1 MNKLDMDRLNQLDLR
16 SRIISVS
23 NKSKTTKKAN
33 TQRLEFSRRSN
44 HNQQLVEQID
54 TDYEEHDGSE
64 VNRSPSRISTIND
77 SSIHLGRNSPSSTQ
91 FIQQSPQN
99 SVSAQRSSPN
109 NHNFQNQ
116 QVEGN
121 NGDEKIV
128 DMIKMVM
135 LQLNTM
141 SSRMDSMEQRLE
153 NNSNVPDRS
162 SRGTAI
168 EQVQPV
174 FNQIFPNQPVNKVQE
189 GLKEKDPRQKLSH
202 AGKNINSY
210 SSNTLYDD
218 DDIFNDDDDDNGEG
232 VDSDDDSNLSNSSY
246 GSRSQRVKVTKAI
259 VLDKHQIAW
268 NWWITSGFKL
278 WTDYM
283 NLSENIDDANFI
295 FKYARISNIELG
307 GVPFMLP
314 NGTVMMLRTK
324 GKSALKLSMVLEAIC
339 SFMGADPFL
348 QKSGA
353 MLTNDFFPSK
363 IADFLG
369 FLDELRTIGMYM
381 GKHGLKL
388 FGTRSMQV
396 SDISLINEFLLKI
409 QAKATSVVSPNGK
422 NRVTNYAAFFMIFL
436 KIWNNAFM
444 NEDLRLLVCQDALS
458 YMNNQCNM
466 FIGNNSVHPAL
477 SISQIMR
484 FFGWVCPT
492 CGLLGVCNLYCSNC
506 RSKGDKNKDDKMTLE
521 KAYVSQEIMTGTNTR
536 DFNAF
541 YSRSGLSL

>member
-1 MNKLDMDRLNQLDLR
+1 MDMNKLNDLDLR
-16 SRIISVS
+16 NRVIKTGIIKKQRSAS
-23 NKSKTTKKAN
+23 KKSHVYGLTSP
-33 TQRLEFSRRSN
+33 QLEFVGSSN
-44 HNQQLVEQID
+44 NNNHQLTEDID
-54 TDYEEHDGSE
+54 SDYEEHYVRE
-64 VNRSPSRISTIND
+64 APKSPVRTSIIND
-77 SSIHLGRNSPSSTQ
+77 QPVYLSRNSPSSTQ
-91 FIQQSPQN
+91 FIS
-99 SVSAQRSSPN
+99 SSPN
-109 NHNFQNQ
+109 NSASAQRASIINQNEQ
-116 QVEGN
+116 ENV
-121 NGDEKIV
+121 V
-128 DMIKMVM
+128 DMIKMMM
-135 LQLNTM
+135 LQLNSISSRTDAI
-141 SSRMDSMEQRLE
+141 SSRMDMFEQNRVVPEAITKVPLFE
-153 NNSNVPDRS
+153 SAQTYANPSRSNVIDVLAGKD
-162 SRGTAI
+162 SRDKKTH
-168 EQVQPV
+168 
-174 FNQIFPNQPVNKVQE
+174 
-189 GLKEKDPRQKLSH
+189 S
-202 AGKNINSY
+202 GKNILNY
-210 SSNTLYDD
+210 SN
-218 DDIFNDDDDDNGEG
+218 DIFNDADDDNGEG
-232 VDSDDDSNLSNSSY
+232 VDSDDDSNFSNSSY
-246 GSRSQRVKVTKAI
+246 GSRIPRVKVSKAV
-259 VLDKHQIAW
+259 VLDKHQTAW
-268 NWWITSGFKL
+268 NWWITAGFKL
-278 WTDYM
+278 WSDYM
-283 NLSENIDDANFI
+283 NLSDNIDDANFI
-295 FKYARISNIELG
+295 FKYASISNIELG

-324 GKSALKLSMVLEAIC
+324 GKSSLKLSMVLEAIC

-409 QAKATSVVSPNGK
+409 QAKATVVVSPNGK

-458 YMNNQCNM
+458 FMNNQCNM
-466 FIGNNSVHPAL
+466 FIGNNAVHPSL

-506 RSKGDKNKDDKMTLE
+506 RSKGEKNKDDKMTLE
-521 KAYVSQEIMTGTNTR
+521 KAYASQEIMTGTNTR

-541 YSRSGLSL
+541 YSRSGLSV

>member
-1 MNKLDMDRLNQLDLR
+1 MDMNKINQLDLR
-16 SRIISVS
+16 SRVISTQPPRS
-23 NKSKTTKKAN
+23 AKKKSQVYGVTAP
-33 TQRLEFSRRSN
+33 RLEFVKSN
-44 HNQQLVEQID
+44 ISSQQLLEDID
-54 TDYEEHDGSE
+54 TDYDEYSVME
-64 VNRSPSRISTIND
+64 RPKSPIRTNITND
-77 SSIHLGRNSPSSTQ
+77 QPNYSGQNSPSATQ
-91 FIQQSPQN
+91 FITSSPQN
-99 SVSAQRSSPN
+99 SASAQRASIN
-109 NHNFQNQ
+109 NQNHQ
-116 QVEGN
+116 EPKEQEN
-121 NGDEKIV
+121 MV
-128 DMIKMVM
+128 DMIKLMM
-135 LQLNTM
+135 LQLNQI
-141 SSRMDSMEQRLE
+141 SSRMDRFEQIQAVQEIKLRDP
-153 NNSNVPDRS
+153 VV
-162 SRGTAI
+162 
-168 EQVQPV
+168 EQVQPIDKHASPIRSNLIEV
-174 FNQIFPNQPVNKVQE
+174 LT
-189 GLKEKDPRQKLSH
+189 GKDSKDKKTH
-202 AGKNINSY
+202 AGKNTFNY
-210 SSNTLYDD
+210 SN
-218 DDIFNDDDDDNGEG
+218 DIFNDDEDDNGEG
-232 VDSDDDSNLSNSSY
+232 VDSDDDSDLSNSSY

-259 VLDKHQIAW
+259 VLDKHQTAW

-324 GKSALKLSMVLEAIC
+324 GKSSLKLSMVLEAIC

-541 YSRSGLSL
+541 YSRSGLSV